1 MIHVGIWGYFYS
13 VSTLIITRGLGKW
26 GAQLTGKVLIKGS
39 PLGCLPLFVISFLV
53 WGYEHGRVWA
63 RYKAW
68 LQEQRQLQSIRT
80 WVAIRWRGGRKKKK
94 SRPFNEKKFCSGL
107 RLAIWSLPSFLWCLQ
122 FKRQPIFQSALL
134 LGILAKVKK
143 NNNSIKRWVKERER
157 KKSQLARFL
166 P

>member
-13 VSTLIITRGLGKW
+13 VSTLIIRLGLGKW

-39 PLGCLPLFVISFLV
+39 PLGCLPRFVISFLV
-53 WGYEHGRVWA
+53 WGYECGRVWA
-63 RYKAW
+63 SYKAW
-68 LQEQRQLQSIRT
+68 LQEQRLLQSGRT
-80 WVAIRWRGGRKKKK
+80 WAAIRWRGGKKKAVPSTKK
-94 SRPFNEKKFCSGL
+94 SFCSGL

-143 NNNSIKRWVKERER
+143 KIII
-157 KKSQLARFL
+157 
-166 P
+166 

>member
-13 VSTLIITRGLGKW
+13 VSTLIITLGLGKW

-80 WVAIRWRGGRKKKK
+80 WVAIRWRGGIKKKK
-94 SRPFNEKKFCSGL
+94 KTQ
-107 RLAIWSLPSFLWCLQ
+107 SLQ
-122 FKRQPIFQSALL
+122 
-134 LGILAKVKK
+134 
-143 NNNSIKRWVKERER
+143 R
-157 KKSQLARFL
+157 KKVLLRPQVSNLEPPQFPVMSPVQKTANLPVCTPTGHSSQSKKKIIIV
-166 P
+166 

>member
-13 VSTLIITRGLGKW
+13 VSTLIIRRGLGKW

-53 WGYEHGRVWA
+53 WGYERGRVWA
-63 RYKAW
+63 SYKAW
-68 LQEQRQLQSIRT
+68 LQEQRQLQSSRT
-80 WVAIRWRGGRKKKK
+80 WDAIRWRGREKEKKKK
-94 SRPFNEKKFCSGL
+94 KHSPFNEKKFCSGL

-143 NNNSIKRWVKERER
+143 NNIKR
-157 KKSQLARFL
+157 
-166 P
+166 